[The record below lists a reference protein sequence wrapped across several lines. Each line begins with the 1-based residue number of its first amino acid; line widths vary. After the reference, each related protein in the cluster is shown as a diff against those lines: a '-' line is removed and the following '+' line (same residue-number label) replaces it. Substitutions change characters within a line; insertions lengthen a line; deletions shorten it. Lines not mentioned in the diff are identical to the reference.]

1 MPDVGMPIAAA
12 ISSIVVSR
20 YPLRLNSRTDSVSSA
35 SYFDGSTP
43 AGPLRC
49 LSVGRPGG
57 QVGHV
62 GSRDGGGDFV
72 EYDADVGGR

>member
-1 MPDVGMPIAAA
+1 MPIAAA

-35 SYFDGSTP
+35 SYFDGSSP

-49 LSVGRPGG
+49 LSV
-57 QVGHV
+57 
-62 GSRDGGGDFV
+62 
-72 EYDADVGGR
+72 ADPLDRSGTSAAEMAAAISLSTTRMWAAGNFA